1 MPTTPGAQRTAPAPK
16 PSSGDVWLRI
26 LIVLGLLFIF
36 LVGVTGLGAGFKALG
51 KSALDSFF
59 AATDNPF
66 VGLTVGI
73 LGTTL
78 AQSSSVSTSMIVG
91 LVAAGQLDV
100 GNAVP
105 MIMGANIG
113 TTVTNTIVS
122 LGHITRPEEF
132 RRAFAAATCHDFF
145 NFMTVAIMLPLEL
158 ATGVLEKTA
167 STIAVAI
174 AGTSGGKFPN
184 PLKDATKAALEPL
197 VSLLEA
203 ISDSERFVAIG
214 LIVLSI
220 ALIFVTLGF
229 IVKTLRAVASERM
242 ESIVARSLGHNVYTG
257 LIVGVIVT
265 IMVQSSSITTSVMV
279 PLAGAG
285 LIRLEQ
291 VFPITV
297 GANIGT
303 TVTALIASLAAPPE
317 TLHLALTIALVH
329 LLFNVAGVLLVFVT
343 PQTRQIP
350 LRAARWLADV
360 AVRSRKYALLYVV
373 LLFYGVPAL
382 LIFLPKLF

>member
-1 MPTTPGAQRTAPAPK
+1 
-16 PSSGDVWLRI
+16 
-26 LIVLGLLFIF
+26 
-36 LVGVTGLGAGFKALG
+36 
-51 KSALDSFF
+51 
-59 AATDNPF
+59 
-66 VGLTVGI
+66 
-73 LGTTL
+73 
-78 AQSSSVSTSMIVG
+78 
-91 LVAAGQLDV
+91 
-100 GNAVP
+100 
-105 MIMGANIG
+105 
-113 TTVTNTIVS
+113 
-122 LGHITRPEEF
+122 
-132 RRAFAAATCHDFF
+132 
-145 NFMTVAIMLPLEL
+145 
-158 ATGVLEKTA
+158 
-167 STIAVAI
+167 
-174 AGTSGGKFPN
+174 
-184 PLKDATKAALEPL
+184 

-203 ISDSERFVAIG
+203 ISDIERFVAIG

>member
-1 MPTTPGAQRTAPAPK
+1 
-16 PSSGDVWLRI
+16 
-26 LIVLGLLFIF
+26 
-36 LVGVTGLGAGFKALG
+36 VTGLGAGFKALG